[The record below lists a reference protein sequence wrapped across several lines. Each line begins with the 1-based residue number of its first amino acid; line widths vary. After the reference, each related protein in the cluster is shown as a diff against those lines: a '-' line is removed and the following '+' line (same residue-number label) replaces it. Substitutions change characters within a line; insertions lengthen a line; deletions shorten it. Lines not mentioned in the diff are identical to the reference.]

1 MDANTANSTVLTTN
15 FDVSPYYDDYDP
27 SRGYYRILFKPGYS
41 VQARELTQMQT
52 ALQEQIARFGKN
64 IFKDGTIVIPG
75 AFYLE
80 SNNGLAA
87 GRGIRYVKVK
97 DFDAANNAVNMSE
110 WSAFIDQG
118 KVQGNTR
125 LEIVGVT
132 SNIHAK
138 IVQVLDGVQ
147 SSQNTKTLYVSY
159 TTGSSVNTSIKAFQ
173 AGETL
178 RANVNNTVFT
188 LVVHDTD
195 PAPTGMASRFTIK
208 SGVLWAKNHFIA
220 FPEQSVIINRYDP
233 NPTARVGFY
242 ITEDIVTASQDAT
255 LLDPAQEASNFTA
268 PGADRLQLNPVLD
281 VVPIDTTVN
290 VQDFVTLFTIEDG
303 VVKTYN
309 ANTQYSYINDAMA
322 RRNYDNTGDYVVAGM
337 EIQLKEHDNTGSNY
351 GRYANGNN
359 SLLWVGVSPGK
370 SYVQGYETTALATVD
385 LSTEKGLTSKS
396 ISGQIATATMGQ
408 YVTVNEFVGG
418 WQLNKGQVVNLYNTA
433 QKKISDRKWSDGT
446 LAGGVIGTAVIL
458 SYEYASGI
466 PGYNAT
472 YNVYLADIKMTG
484 SYSFTSVRSL
494 AAGASGTS
502 SAMCADVV
510 LDLRGNA
517 VLQNIPSSALLYFT
531 GSKYTKTIRS
541 SADPVQSDTTFE
553 FYDTQGISTPVQVST
568 NGVFT
573 LSVSPG
579 IEQFPYGTT
588 SLSASQLDG
597 IHLTFNQTSAG
608 ANVMYVT
615 IPGTAASG
623 AGTNSLVGSG
633 TKFSRFNVGDKIQL
647 SGNNFSYFVTSITD
661 DTHLTVN
668 ANLPATTLGNTLNKV
683 YRTGDMIDLSSIGV
697 ANGLSRSA
705 TSTPTT
711 LQFDLKESYP
721 GVFYVTVSYPVARS
735 TALEI
740 KKTLKA
746 GRYVKIDCS
755 TAGVSGPFDLG
766 LSDVYKIKTI
776 RLDSSAYPASNTS
789 GTDVTNSF
797 LFNNGQKDTHY
808 DHATIKPKIALDST
822 SRLLVELD
830 YFTPDFTNRGGFFSI
845 DSYPIEDND
854 TVFNPANNIR
864 TENIPVFK
872 SPTTGQIYD
881 LRNQL
886 DFRPVKNNTASDA
899 ATPAGASVNPTAS
912 STFVFPASGMK
923 LPVPSSQI
931 NYDLYYYLGRWDIVA
946 VDRNNRFQI
955 IKGVPSSN
963 PQIPDV
969 PPGVMAL
976 SKILVVPYPSLAPS
990 YANLIDRQD
999 LSCAAVSVSN
1009 LRFTMQDIAKLKQR
1023 IVNLEYYTSLT
1034 VLEKAASQLIIPNEN
1049 GVDRFKNGIFTDN
1062 FRDNSLGAINDP
1074 EFRIV
1079 YDTKEKTIRP
1089 VYKMESVSYDFLS
1102 GTNVKFNN
1110 PVITIDYTEVLHYS
1124 QQYATTDINVE
1135 RQSWLFLGSVDL
1147 FPAQDIWVDTTIL
1160 KDEQLSNKSIYVVQ
1174 YGTQGTSNEAVTA
1187 YGTTAQY
1194 TLNSGNSNYGIY
1206 QANGYFNAN
1215 TTGGVV
1221 DVLNT
1226 TEWNAWKNSVVGYK
1240 VYTGEITSDGD
1251 PFSTTFTT
1259 YDAARSYAQS
1269 INSVGGKGVTV
1280 ETVYNNA
1287 RTGTQYWE
1295 ADSTDVVQSDYKV
1308 VDVQNYSYIRPQTI
1322 TVHCTGMKP
1331 HTRMWPYFD
1340 NIAMANN
1347 ARPLTANQFSWII
1360 TNGQYG
1366 LAANTLI
1373 DLQTGT
1379 STDPA
1384 SGLMALPS
1392 SLGPWSNYGD
1402 NLVTDANGRL
1412 DFQMQITKGQFRVGQ
1427 RNCLVI
1433 DSRQYVDVSST
1444 TSAASVPADVSTGGQ
1459 AVFTAS
1465 GQGITKQ
1472 RSILSTKTVSYHT
1485 EAVSQNFNSA
1495 EFEYIAAPPPP
1506 APRSHSCSAYSFLAQ
1521 AQNGEEGMFLTSV
1534 DIFVSRIGK
1543 EGFWCEIREMDSG
1556 QQITRNTV
1564 PYSEVFFNDSSKVP
1578 VSPDGNA
1585 NPCRV
1590 TFQAPVFLYNNTQYA
1605 FIIHPINANP
1615 DLYVWI
1621 SRLGQMDVKGLGM
1634 VHDRRG
1640 LGTFYQTNNNT
1651 NWDIVPEVD
1660 LRINFYRAQFT
1671 KNVQSTAYLKNRP
1684 VERLFIY
1691 NNNIDFTVNHGEIFI
1706 SGDHFTLTGANTTPV
1721 VGDFA
1726 VGDRSFQNSA
1736 LTNVTATF
1744 AASNT
1749 GYYKG
1754 EIVRFYNADGSGY
1767 KGQATISDIK
1777 NASGRLEYYMNGPTS
1792 TVQLSSNTAGGFVVG
1807 DHVICASDWS
1817 QYGVITNIWGIS
1829 NFRYSAFS
1837 FEPSYLNFQLT
1848 DINFKMRAADTTGG
1862 VGSYIDVDPSTTQYF
1877 NTEKA
1882 ILSRT
1887 NEVNQMSG
1895 GYSSMIQVN
1904 MTTASNVV
1912 SPLVDTTK
1920 TQTIILDNI
1929 INNDTT
1935 NETLPTH
1942 GALLNKYITKV
1953 VTLDEGQDAEDMLV
1967 ILTAYRPPGTN
1978 VKVWLKILNS
1988 QDPNP
1993 MSEQHWVEL
2002 NKYGNGDQTYSSL
2015 DDRNNFKEY
2024 TYLVPKDAY
2033 DRLTLTSAS
2042 TTVAVGHRLVGQTS
2056 GFSSL
2061 VTNIE
2066 SGPIYLMSGSGYAA
2080 GETVNIVN
2088 GGGTTIGTAVAS
2100 YTGRTVALNGTSGGT
2115 SNVISYT
2122 TDTGVTYTTYKYF
2135 AIKIGLLNDG
2145 TNSAIVPRVGD
2156 LRALA
2161 LQL

>member
-52 ALQEQIARFGKN
+52 GLQEQIARFGKN
-64 IFKDGTIVIPG
+64 IFKDGTIVLPG

-80 SNNGLAA
+80 TNDGLSA

-97 DFDAANNAVNMSE
+97 DFDASNNTVSMSQ
-110 WSAFIDQG
+110 WNGFLNNG
-118 KVQGNTR
+118 KDVGNTR
-125 LEIVGVT
+125 LEVVGAT

-138 IVQVLDGVQ
+138 VIQVLDGVQ
-147 SSQNTKTLYVSY
+147 SSTNTKTLYVSY
-159 TTGSSVNTSIKAFQ
+159 TTGSSVNTSVKAFQ

-178 RANVNNTVFT
+178 SANVNNTVFT

-208 SGVLWAKNHFIA
+208 SGVMWAKNHFIA

-281 VVPIDTTVN
+281 VVPIDASVN
-290 VQDFVTLFTIEDG
+290 VQDFVTLFTIEGG
-303 VVKTYN
+303 VVKSYN

-370 SYVQGYETTALATVD
+370 AYVQGYETTALATVD
-385 LSTEKGLTSKS
+385 LSTEKGLTNKA
-396 ISGQIATATMGQ
+396 ISGQLASTTMGQ

-418 WQLNKGQVVNLYNTA
+418 WQLNKGKIVNLYDTA
-433 QKKISDRKWSDGT
+433 QQKISKKKWSDGALT
-446 LAGGVIGTAVIL
+446 GSIIGTAVVL
-458 SYEYASGI
+458 AYEYASGI

-472 YNVYLADIKMTG
+472 YNVYLADIQMSGTN
-484 SYSFTSVRSL
+484 SFTSVRSL
-494 AAGASGTS
+494 SAAGSGTS

-517 VLQNIPSSALLYFT
+517 VLQNVPNSTLLYFT
-531 GSKYTKTIRS
+531 GSRNTKTIRNA
-541 SADPVQSDTTFE
+541 ADPTSSETSFQ
-553 FYDTQGISTPVQVST
+553 FYDTQGISSSVQVST
-568 NGVFT
+568 NGVFS
-573 LSVSPG
+573 LALSPG
-579 IEQFPYGTT
+579 VESFPYGTT

-597 IHLTFNQTSAG
+597 IHLTFNQTSGG
-608 ANVMYVT
+608 ANVMYVG
-615 IPGTAASG
+615 ISGTAAAG

-633 TKFSRFNVGDKIQL
+633 TKFSRLNVGDKFQL
-647 SGNNFSYFVTSITD
+647 SGNNLSYQVTSITD
-661 DTHLTVN
+661 DTHLTVDV
-668 ANLPATTLGNTLNKV
+668 ALPAVALGNTLSKV
-683 YRTGDMIDLSSIGV
+683 YRNGDMIDLSSIGV
-697 ANGLSRSA
+697 ANGVSRSVSA
-705 TSTPTT
+705 TPTT
-711 LQFDLKESYP
+711 LQFDLKETYP
-721 GVFYVTVSYPVARS
+721 SVFYVTVSYPVERS

-755 TAGVSGPFDLG
+755 SAGVTGPFDLG
-766 LSDVYKIKTI
+766 LSDIYKVKSI
-776 RLDSSAYPASNTS
+776 RINSGSFPTSNTS

-797 LFNNGQKDTHY
+797 TVNNGQKDTHY
-808 DHATIKPKIALDST
+808 DHGYLKPKMSLDSS

-830 YFTPDFTNRGGFFSI
+830 YFVPDFTNRGGFFSV
-845 DSYPIEDND
+845 DSYPVQDDD
-854 TVFNPANNIR
+854 TLFNPVTDIR

-872 SPTTGQIYD
+872 SPTTGQVYD

-886 DFRPVKNNTASDA
+886 DFRPVKNNTASD
-899 ATPAGASVNPTAS
+899 TTDPSTASVNPGAS
-912 STFVFPASGMK
+912 STFLYPATGMK
-923 LPVPSSQI
+923 FPVPSSQI
-931 NYDLYYYLGRWDIVA
+931 TYDYYYYLGRWDIVA
-946 VDRNNRFQI
+946 VDKDNRFQV
-955 IKGVPSSN
+955 IKGVPSTN

-976 SKILVVPYPSLAPS
+976 AKILIVPYPSLAPS
-990 YANLIDRQD
+990 YASLIDRQD
-999 LSCAAVSVSN
+999 ISCAATSLSN

-1034 VLEKAASQLIIPNEN
+1034 VLEKAASSLIIPNDS

-1079 YDTKEKTIRP
+1079 YDTQEKTIRP
-1089 VYKMESVSYDFLS
+1089 VYKMESVTYDFLR
-1102 GTNVKFNN
+1102 GTNVKHNN
-1110 PVITIDYTEVLHYS
+1110 PIITVDYDEVLHYE

-1135 RQSWLFLGSVDL
+1135 RQSWLFLGTVDL
-1147 FPAQDIWVDTTIL
+1147 FPAQDIWVDTTIMP
-1160 KDEQLSNKSIYVVQ
+1160 DEKLSNKSIYVVN
-1174 YGTQGTSNEAVTA
+1174 YGTQGTSNEAITA
-1187 YGTTAQY
+1187 YGTTAHIF
-1194 TLNSGNSNYGIY
+1194 LSGNSAYGTY
-1206 QANGYFNAN
+1206 TSNGYFNAN
-1215 TTGGVV
+1215 TTGGVI
-1221 DVLNT
+1221 DVLNN
-1226 TEWNAWKNSVVGYK
+1226 TEWNSWKTDIVGYK
-1240 VYTGEITSDGD
+1240 VYTGQVTSDGN
-1251 PFSTTFTT
+1251 PVSTTFTT
-1259 YDAARSYAQS
+1259 YDDARSYAQS
-1269 INSVGGKGVTV
+1269 INSAGGAGVTV
-1280 ETVYNNA
+1280 ETVYNTS

-1295 ADSTDVVQSDYKV
+1295 ADSADVVQTDYKV
-1308 VDVQNYSYIRPQTI
+1308 VDVQSYSYIRPQTI

-1331 HTRMWPYFD
+1331 HTQMWPYFD

-1379 STDPA
+1379 STNPSA
-1384 SGLMALPS
+1384 GLVALPS
-1392 SLGPWSNYGD
+1392 SLGPWAGFGD
-1402 NLVTDANGRL
+1402 DLVTDANGRL
-1412 DFQMQITKGQFRVGQ
+1412 DFQLQITSGQFRVGQ

-1433 DSRQYVDVSST
+1433 DSRQFVDVSST
-1444 TSAASVPADVSTGGQ
+1444 TSAATVPPDVSTGGQ

-1465 GQGITKQ
+1465 GQAITKQ
-1472 RSILSTKTVSYHT
+1472 RSILSTKTASFHT
-1485 EAVSQNFNSA
+1485 ETVSQNYNSA
-1495 EFEYIAAPPPP
+1495 GFEYIAAPPPP
-1506 APRSHSCSAYSFLAQ
+1506 CPCSHSCSAYSFKAT
-1521 AQNGEEGMFLTSV
+1521 AQNGEEGMFITGV
-1534 DIFVSRIGK
+1534 DLFISRIGQ
-1543 EGFWCEIREMDSG
+1543 EGFWVEIREMDSG

-1564 PYSEVFFNDSSKVP
+1564 PYSEVFFNDATTVP
-1578 VSPDGNA
+1578 ISPDGNS

-1605 FIIHPINANP
+1605 LVIHPINANP

-1651 NWDIVPEVD
+1651 NWDIIPDVD
-1660 LRINFYRAQFT
+1660 LRVKFYRAQF
-1671 KNVQSTAYLKNRP
+1671 KNNIVSNAYLKNRP
-1684 VERLFIY
+1684 IEKLFVY
-1691 NNNIDFTVNHGEIFI
+1691 NGSIDFTTNQGQIFI
-1706 SGDHFTLTGANTTPV
+1706 SGDHFTLSGANCTPAI
-1721 VGDFA
+1721 GDFA
-1726 VGDRSFQNSA
+1726 VGDRSEQNSA
-1736 LTNVTATF
+1736 MVNVSTAL

-1754 EIVRFYNADGSGY
+1754 EVVHFYSSDGSY
-1767 KGQATISDIK
+1767 KGDATISDIT
-1777 NASGRLEYYMNGPTS
+1777 NASGRLDYYQDGTTS
-1792 TVQLSSNTAGGFVVG
+1792 TVQLSGSGGGFVVG
-1807 DHVICASDWS
+1807 DSVICSTDWS
-1817 QYGVITNIWGIS
+1817 QYGVISTIWGIS

-1837 FEPSYLNFQLT
+1837 FEPSYLKFQLT
-1848 DINFKMRAADTTGG
+1848 DISFQMRPSDTTGA
-1862 VGSYIDVDPSTTQYF
+1862 VGSYVDIDPSTTQYF

-1882 ILSRT
+1882 VLSRT
-1887 NEVNQMSG
+1887 NELTQISDTDK
-1895 GYSSMIQVN
+1895 YSNMILVN
-1904 MTTASNVV
+1904 MSTASNVV
-1912 SPLVDTTK
+1912 SPVVDTTK

-1935 NETLPTH
+1935 NETLPSH
-1942 GALLNKYITKV
+1942 GALLNKYISKV
-1953 VTLDEGQDAEDMLV
+1953 VTLDEGQDAEDMMVV
-1967 ILTAYRPPGTN
+1967 ITAYRPPGTD

-1988 QDPNP
+1988 TDPN
-1993 MSEQHWVEL
+1993 SIGDQHWVEL
-2002 NKYGNGDQTYSSL
+2002 YKYGNGDQLYSSI
-2015 DDRNNFKEY
+2015 DDRNNFKEF
-2024 TYLVPKDAY
+2024 TYLVPKVAY
-2033 DRLTLTSAS
+2033 DRLTLTSPS
-2042 TTVAVGHRLVGQTS
+2042 TTVAVGHILVGQTS
-2056 GFSSL
+2056 GFSAS
-2061 VTNIE
+2061 VTSIE
-2066 SGPIYLMSGSGYAA
+2066 SDTIYIMSGSGFAA
-2080 GETVNIVN
+2080 GETVNIVS
-2088 GGGTTIGTAVAS
+2088 GTTTIGTAVAS
-2100 YTGRTVALNGTSGGT
+2100 ATGRTVALNGTSGGT

-2122 TDTGVTYTTYKYF
+2122 TDSGVTYTTYKYF

-2145 TNSAIVPRVGD
+2145 TNSAVVPRVGD